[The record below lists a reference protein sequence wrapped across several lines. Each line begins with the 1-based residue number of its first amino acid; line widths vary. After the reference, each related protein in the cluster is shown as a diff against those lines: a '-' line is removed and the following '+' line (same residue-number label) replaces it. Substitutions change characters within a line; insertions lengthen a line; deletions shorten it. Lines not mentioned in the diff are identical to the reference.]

1 MAGIFCS
8 SESARIIIKHFFGK
22 VNYPEQNSLFS
33 LAALGFRWA
42 IADIIPLAAIRSHW
56 QPLAASQLSMLD

>member
-8 SESARIIIKHFFGK
+8 SESARIIINHFFGK

-33 LAALGFRWA
+33 SAALGFRWA
-42 IADIIPLAAIRSHW
+42 IASITPLAAIGSHW
-56 QPLAASQLSMLD
+56 QPVSYLC